1 MGVGRWIGIG
11 LVLTLI
17 GCADAIPSEPE
28 PAPAA
33 PVDEQAQARRTAMR
47 TVRSFCLHKPLR
59 VGNRRSRKPAGR
71 RRAEIALARLKAMA
85 AEHQAADDP
94 DWNRLLS
101 HGATFLEDT
110 HCLLEEVPRLDRVLR
125 FFEIPE
131 PEESY
136 DEDPPPED
144 YEPAYP

>member
-71 RRAEIALARLKAMA
+71 RRAEIALARL
-85 AEHQAADDP
+85 
-94 DWNRLLS
+94 
-101 HGATFLEDT
+101 TT
-110 HCLLEEVPRLDRVLR
+110 PRTPTGTCFSPTARRSSRTPTACSRR
-125 FFEIPE
+125 FRGWIGCSASSRSRSRRSPMTRIPR
-131 PEESY
+131 PRTTS
-136 DEDPPPED
+136 PLTRSW
-144 YEPAYP
+144 